1 MTVFTMIIQ
10 KKFTVSYIFKP
21 LIIIINCIK
30 DRFNHTDYQTYV
42 YLQEILIKAFKELD
56 WEDDLQIVTQNCGVN
71 EFHVPS
77 LKTQLL
83 PNREIAK
90 FYGLESRMQL
100 SAIIALFQKVDSI
113 KRMLVAKVTKPAKLI
128 LLMPATNAVSERLF
142 SSLKELKLIFT
153 QQQQII
159 G

>member
-10 KKFTVSYIFKP
+10 RKFTVSYIFKP

-90 FYGLESRMQL
+90 FYGLESRM
-100 SAIIALFQKVDSI
+100 
-113 KRMLVAKVTKPAKLI
+113 
-128 LLMPATNAVSERLF
+128 
-142 SSLKELKLIFT
+142 
-153 QQQQII
+153 
-159 G
+159 